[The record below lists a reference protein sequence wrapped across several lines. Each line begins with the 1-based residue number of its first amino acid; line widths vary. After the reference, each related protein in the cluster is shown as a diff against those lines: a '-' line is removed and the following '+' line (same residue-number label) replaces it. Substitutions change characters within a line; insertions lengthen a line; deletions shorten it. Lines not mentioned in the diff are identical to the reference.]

1 MIQFKQWLENEL
13 PEATWGPSS
22 LIGSNGTSLRVNGGY
37 IDIQPVTKWSPRS
50 QSVIDF
56 FVDEAKRNQGIG
68 DWLVKQAKLKFK
80 DLGAQVSSIPSMK
93 VFFNNGFRNPNM
105 ANQPFEDHVKEF
117 QNNGSSLFLAM
128 NDDQGKPYFA
138 VSS

>member
-1 MIQFKQWLENEL
+1 VVKSEKVPFFSACLVGKTHLNPRQTVFDFVNSQR
-13 PEATWGPSS
+13 
-22 LIGSNGTSLRVNGGY
+22 LIAGEYTFVN
-37 IDIQPVTKWSPRS
+37 S
-50 QSVIDF
+50 
-56 FVDEAKRNQGIG
+56 KRNQGIG

-105 ANQPFEDHVKEF
+105 ANQSFEDHVKEF

-128 NDDQGKPYFA
+128 NDDQGKPYFN
-138 VSS
+138 